1 MMTSQQIVGKA
12 SQIWESDSYQ
22 VMDKTRLH
30 GVDPQALTMEEVEQV
45 NEALYNEADTEYLND
60 YDDDDLKE

>member
-1 MMTSQQIVGKA
+1 
-12 SQIWESDSYQ
+12 
-22 VMDKTRLH
+22 MDKTRLH